1 MCGYAKATTVDIVA
15 STGGLS
21 KTRGIPST
29 RVNYSL
35 TISRDLQQSL
45 INGLTYIYSNYCHS
59 STLLHMMCV
68 SSILVQTIGY
78 NKHSQGTK
86 EYDSIAARPWYTHSI
101 IIA

>member
-1 MCGYAKATTVDIVA
+1 MDWWLGERVVYSHHNMLCGYAKATTVDIVA

-21 KTRGIPST
+21 KTQGIPST

-59 STLLHMMCV
+59 STLLHPPGGHEV
-68 SSILVQTIGY
+68 SQSILSFVQ
-78 NKHSQGTK
+78 
-86 EYDSIAARPWYTHSI
+86 
-101 IIA
+101 

>member
-1 MCGYAKATTVDIVA
+1 MCGYMKATTVDIVA

-21 KTRGIPST
+21 KTGGIPST

-59 STLLHMMCV
+59 STLLQLADV
-68 SSILVQTIGY
+68 LTSYSTPYETTDL
-78 NKHSQGTK
+78 
-86 EYDSIAARPWYTHSI
+86 
-101 IIA
+101 